1 MAYSINA
8 LDNLSDCFRALPGI
22 GEKTAQRL
30 AFFVLD
36 MPEEKAE
43 KFAKAILDA
52 KRDLHFCPVCQNF
65 TDKEICTVC
74 SDPKRDESIICVVEN
89 PSDVMAIERTSEFRG
104 RYHVLHGAMS
114 PMDNVGPGDIKIKEL
129 LHRLADETVKEIII
143 ATNPT
148 VEGDVTAAYIAKLI
162 KPLDITVTRLAH
174 GIPVGSEIEYTDD
187 VTLARAFV
195 ERNKIE
201 EKKQ

>member
-65 TDKEICTVC
+65 TDREICTVC
-74 SDPKRDESIICVVEN
+74 SDPKRDESVICVVES

-114 PMDNVGPGDIKIKEL
+114 PMDNIGPGDIKIKEL

-162 KPLDITVTRLAH
+162 KPLGVNVSRLAF
-174 GIPVGSEIEYTDD
+174 GLPVGGDLEYADKLTLSKAIEN
-187 VTLARAFV
+187 RS
-195 ERNKIE
+195 KI
-201 EKKQ
+201 

>member
-43 KFAKAILDA
+43 RFAKAILDA
-52 KRDLHFCPVCQNF
+52 KRDVHFCPVCQNF
-65 TDKEICTVC
+65 TERELCPVC
-74 SDPKRDESIICVVEN
+74 EDPKRDKSIICVVEN
-89 PSDVMAIERTSEFRG
+89 PSDVMAIERTSEYRG
-104 RYHVLHGAMS
+104 LYHVLHGAMS
-114 PMDNVGPGDIKIKEL
+114 PMDNIGPSDIRIKEL

-162 KPLDITVTRLAH
+162 KPLGVNVSRLAF
-174 GIPVGSEIEYTDD
+174 GLPVGGDLEYADRLTLSKAIEN
-187 VTLARAFV
+187 RS
-195 ERNKIE
+195 KI
-201 EKKQ
+201 

>member
-36 MPEEKAE
+36 MPDEKAE
-43 KFAKAILDA
+43 KFAKAITDA
-52 KRDLHFCPVCQNF
+52 KKAIHFCPVCQNF
-65 TDKEICTVC
+65 TDREICSVC
-74 SDPKRDESIICVVEN
+74 GDVKRDKSIICVVET

-104 RYHVLHGAMS
+104 LYHVLHGAMS
-114 PMDNVGPGDIKIKEL
+114 PMDNIGPADIKIKEL
-129 LHRLADETVKEIII
+129 LHRLADDTVKEIII

-162 KPLDITVTRLAH
+162 KPLGVNVSRLAF
-174 GIPVGSEIEYTDD
+174 GLPVGGDLEYADKLTLSKAIENRSK
-187 VTLARAFV
+187 L
-195 ERNKIE
+195 
-201 EKKQ
+201 

>member
-65 TDKEICTVC
+65 TDREICTVC
-74 SDPKRDESIICVVEN
+74 SDPKRDESVICVVEN

-114 PMDNVGPGDIKIKEL
+114 PMDNIGPGDIKIKEL

-162 KPLDITVTRLAH
+162 KPLGVSVSRLAF
-174 GIPVGSEIEYTDD
+174 GLPVGGDLEYADKLTLSKAIENRSK
-187 VTLARAFV
+187 L
-195 ERNKIE
+195 
-201 EKKQ
+201 

>member
-65 TDKEICTVC
+65 TDREICTVC
-74 SDPKRDESIICVVEN
+74 SDPKRDESVICVVEN

-162 KPLDITVTRLAH
+162 KPLGVNVSRLAF
-174 GIPVGSEIEYTDD
+174 GLPVGGDLEYADKLTLSKAIENRSK
-187 VTLARAFV
+187 L
-195 ERNKIE
+195 
-201 EKKQ
+201 